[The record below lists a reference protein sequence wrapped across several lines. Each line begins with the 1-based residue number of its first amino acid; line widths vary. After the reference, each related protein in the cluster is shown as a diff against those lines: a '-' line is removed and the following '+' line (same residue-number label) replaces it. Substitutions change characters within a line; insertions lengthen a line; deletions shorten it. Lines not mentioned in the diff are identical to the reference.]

1 MISYSL
7 MGERLIVD
15 PKDWDLAEMEA
26 IGGIGSVLA
35 TTAVDLLRR

>member
-7 MGERLIVD
+7 VGERLIVD
-15 PKDWDLAEMEA
+15 PKGWDSIEMEA
-26 IGGIGSVLA
+26 IGGVGSVLA